1 MKKTIKSKFKE
12 VLNVEEV
19 KYLVKNSRFKLI
31 YRIILYVGN
40 FFITFCFANF
50 TSTIFYGRYLFITSV
65 ISFAYFLSFAGF
77 NEALLQSTASGYD
90 RFLIT
95 ALKKKFYYSL
105 IGSLSLV
112 IFAIFYSILFEE
124 NFIIFLS
131 LTIGAIFFPFDS
143 ATYVNFFFL
152 DGKGKFKKELAFRLI
167 YFSLRILLLL
177 LLIFLIKDL
186 IIYFLILYGIQS
198 ILNVIFTKYCIKMIE
213 NKKKIIE
220 LEIKSSKFGFFL
232 TKYGI
237 ISIITININSI
248 IIGLFFGANVLA
260 VYTIGIGLI
269 TTIISLLTP
278 SLSVLTTRYAQK
290 RTKLSKKFLF
300 FLLFGSIIMFICINL
315 TLPFYFKILFP
326 NYFNSISYGIAY
338 SFIILIYPLQ
348 VILGSYFRGK
358 TEKKV
363 IKYSSLIPD
372 VFYLISLY
380 PLILIFEIYGFII
393 AEFLKAFIRLII
405 YLSNFKI
412 VDFN

>member
-1 MKKTIKSKFKE
+1 MKNNIKKNIRAL
-12 VLNVEEV
+12 LNVEDV

-31 YRIILYVGN
+31 YRIILFVGN

-65 ISFAYFLSFAGF
+65 IAFTYFLSFAGF

-90 RFLIT
+90 HFLIT

-124 NFIIFLS
+124 NLIIFLS

-143 ATYVNFFFL
+143 AAYLNFFFL

-167 YFSLRILLLL
+167 YFSLRILFLL
-177 LLIFLIKDL
+177 LLIFVIKNL

-198 ILNVIFTKYCIKMIE
+198 ILNVIFTKSCIKMIE

-220 LEIKSSKFGFFL
+220 LDIKSSKYGIFL

-237 ISIITININSI
+237 ISIITINVNSI
-248 IIGLFFGANVLA
+248 IIGLFFGADALA

-278 SLSVLTTRYAQK
+278 SFSVLITRYSQK

-300 FLLFGSIIMFICINL
+300 FLLFGSIILFICINL

-326 NYFNSISYGIAY
+326 NYYNSLSYGIAY
-338 SFIILIYPLQ
+338 SFIILIYPLE

-363 IKYSSLIPD
+363 IKYGSLIPD
-372 VFYLISLY
+372 VCYLILLY
-380 PLILIFEIYGFII
+380 PLLLIFGIYGFIV
-393 AEFLKAFIRLII
+393 ADFLKSFIRLII
-405 YLSNFKI
+405 YLLNFKSI
-412 VDFN
+412 EFN